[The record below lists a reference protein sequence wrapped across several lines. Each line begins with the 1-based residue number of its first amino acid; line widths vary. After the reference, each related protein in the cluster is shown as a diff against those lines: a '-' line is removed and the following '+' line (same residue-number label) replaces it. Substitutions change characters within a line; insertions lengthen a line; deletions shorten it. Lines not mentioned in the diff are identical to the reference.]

1 MVHGAW
7 LVGTVRVGYL
17 GVLALPTLHEP
28 HARTLFP
35 NFPPAGI
42 SLYPMTSRA
51 FVSLIGAGP
60 GDPGLLTLKGKAA
73 LERADVVLFDYLA
86 NPELLKWCPQAR
98 TVYVGKKGF
107 SEYASQ
113 EQITALVVRAA
124 LENGGQRV
132 ARLKGGDV
140 YVFGRG
146 GEEAEACF
154 DAGIAFEIV
163 PGISSAIAAPA
174 YAGIPVTH
182 RSVARSFA
190 VLTGNVKEGDAHYE
204 RLSGI
209 DTLVLLMGVRNL
221 DVIAAEL
228 IAAGRAPETPA
239 ATIQWGTTPQQRTVT
254 GTLMTIA
261 AEVER
266 AGLEAPAVTVVG
278 EVVRLR
284 EQLRWFD
291 LEHTGALAGKNVAV
305 TRTRDG
311 GSGLSELLRS
321 RGANVLEVPLIR
333 FASASDEGAV
343 VAALQGPARYDWLLL
358 TSNQA
363 VTSLYGALDAAGL
376 DVRALAAMKIAAVGP
391 STARSLLERGLRA
404 DFVPATPGARHLGAE
419 LPAGAGAR
427 ALHLTSQL
435 AEDELQEALEAR
447 GVLYGRVEGYRTVP
461 AQPTQ
466 NELERLKAA
475 DVVTLASGSAARHLA
490 ALAGT
495 DFTVA
500 VMGPQTA
507 DAARELGFRRV
518 MVAATP
524 SLEALVQAAEL
535 AVAGT

>member
-1 MVHGAW
+1 M
-7 LVGTVRVGYL
+7 
-17 GVLALPTLHEP
+17 
-28 HARTLFP
+28 
-35 NFPPAGI
+35 
-42 SLYPMTSRA
+42 SSRA

-86 NPELLKWCPQAR
+86 NPELLKYCPQAS

-107 SEYASQ
+107 SEYISQ
-113 EQITALVVRAA
+113 EQITELVVKTA

-146 GEEAEACF
+146 GEEAEACYE
-154 DAGIAFEIV
+154 AGVPFEIV

-182 RSVARSFA
+182 RSLARSFA

-209 DTLVLLMGVRNL
+209 DTLVLLMGVKNL
-221 DVIAAEL
+221 NVISAEL

-239 ATIQWGTTPQQRTVT
+239 ATIQWGSTPQQRTVT
-254 GTLMTIA
+254 GTLATIA

-284 EQLRWFD
+284 EKLRWFD
-291 LEHTGALAGKNVAV
+291 RDHTGALAGKNVAV

-311 GSGLSELLRS
+311 GSGLSELLRA
-321 RGANVLEVPLIR
+321 RGAQVLEVPLIR
-333 FASASDEGAV
+333 FEDSAEPETVQAV
-343 VAALQGPARYDWLLL
+343 LRDLAWVDWLLL
-358 TSNQA
+358 SSQQA
-363 VTSLYGALDAAGL
+363 VTALFLALDEAGL
-376 DVRALAAMKIAAVGP
+376 DVRALGGVKLAAVGP
-391 STARSLLERGLRA
+391 ATARSLWEHGLRA
-404 DFVPATPGARHLGAE
+404 DFVPSTPGARHLGAE
-419 LPAGAGAR
+419 LPTQPGQR
-427 ALHLTSQL
+427 LLHFTSQV
-435 AEDELQEALEAR
+435 AEAELQDALEKR
-447 GVLYGRVEGYRTVP
+447 GLNYERVEGYRTVP
-461 AQPTQ
+461 AEPEL
-466 NELERLKAA
+466 NELERLKGA

-507 DAARELGFRRV
+507 DAARELGFRSV
-518 MVAATP
+518 VAASTP

-535 AVAGT
+535 AVGGA